1 MVCLLPR
8 STFVF
13 FPFRWS
19 ARGRILLW
27 GRHWRR
33 RMYGLW
39 QLLPPQ
45 QTRTL
50 CQSCGKT
57 WWDSFIRHLTS
68 HREGEITYRA
78 KVSSGSCR
86 VLCNKKLWY
95 HEQDVIRELSLS
107 SFPLWLAEGFNVARL
122 IYAAYCISVL
132 KNVSEE
138 DMKSRWG
145 EIWAVAIC
153 FIWKEENS
161 WRLSIQP
168 FICLFS
174 LFFDLLINVR
184 CLGWKINWESLFD
197 GWQAGFN
204 VKDESAAAFTS
215 TTQSGLRHILTGGH
229 FRWIILQSYVTVN
242 NSQFAKR
249 AGFGSDHSHTL
260 ECFGTQMGTLAMFY
274 FKSKNLDIGWN
285 SHTALACH
293 HQQIVFLF

>member
-1 MVCLLPR
+1 MVCLLPW

-19 ARGRILLW
+19 TRGRILLW

-50 CQSCGKT
+50 CQSCSKT

-138 DMKSRWG
+138 DMKSSLVHKMRWNLSG
-145 EIWAVAIC
+145 GNMFHLERRKLLTSFHPAIY
-153 FIWKEENS
+153 
-161 WRLSIQP
+161 LP
-168 FICLFS
+168 LFS
-174 LFFDLLINVR
+174 LFWF
-184 CLGWKINWESLFD
+184 
-197 GWQAGFN
+197 
-204 VKDESAAAFTS
+204 
-215 TTQSGLRHILTGGH
+215 
-229 FRWIILQSYVTVN
+229 
-242 NSQFAKR
+242 
-249 AGFGSDHSHTL
+249 SD
-260 ECFGTQMGTLAMFY
+260 
-274 FKSKNLDIGWN
+274 
-285 SHTALACH
+285 
-293 HQQIVFLF
+293 